1 MTTYSFSAFFHGL
14 SDAFVARKTMRLL
27 TCVAAAL
34 VLVAAI
40 ATTVGAHSL
49 DEVEAMIGG
58 TEKYFQ
64 PIDKPAPDFV
74 LRSADGRT
82 VRLADLR
89 GKVVVLH
96 FIYTSCPDVCPL
108 HAEKIA
114 EVQKLVNDTPM
125 KDLVAFVTV
134 TTDPSRDTAEVM
146 RAYGPAHG
154 LNPENWQFLTTTADE
169 PEDATRKLAESFGH
183 KFTKTDDGLQM
194 HGIVTHIIDRDGIW
208 KANFHGLKFDSVNLV
223 TFVNALTNGTS
234 RSHAHT
240 KKSWW
245 DFF

>member
-1 MTTYSFSAFFHGL
+1 MTTYSFSALFHGL
-14 SDAFVARKTMRLL
+14 PGAFVARKTMRLL
-27 TCVAAAL
+27 ARVAAAL
-34 VLVAAI
+34 ALVAAL
-40 ATTVGAHSL
+40 ATTVSAHSL

-64 PIDKPAPDFV
+64 PIDKPAPEFL
-74 LRSADGRT
+74 LRSAEGRT

-125 KDLVAFVTV
+125 KDLVTFVTV

-154 LNPENWQFLTTTADE
+154 LNPVNWLFLTTTQDE
-169 PEDATRKLAESFGH
+169 PEDTTRKLAESFGH
-183 KFTKTDDGLQM
+183 KFTKTDGGFQM
-194 HGIVTHIIDRDGIW
+194 HGIVTHVINRDGTW

-234 RSHAHT
+234 RPHEHGEGN
-240 KKSWW
+240 WW
-245 DFF
+245 EPF

>member
-1 MTTYSFSAFFHGL
+1 MTTSSSSSLFHGS
-14 SDAFVARKTMRLL
+14 SDALVARKTMRLL
-27 TCVAAAL
+27 ARVAAAL

-40 ATTVGAHSL
+40 ATTVSAHSL

-64 PIDKPAPDFV
+64 PIDKPGPDFA
-74 LRSADGRT
+74 LRSAEGRT

-96 FIYTSCPDVCPL
+96 FIYTSCPDICPL

-125 KDLVAFVTV
+125 KDLVTFVTI

-154 LNPENWQFLTTTADE
+154 LSPENWQFLTTTADE
-169 PEDATRKLAESFGH
+169 SEDTTRKLAESFGH
-183 KFTKTDDGLQM
+183 KFTKTDDGFQM
-194 HGIVTHIIDRDGIW
+194 HGIVTHVIDRDGTW
-208 KANFHGLKFDSVNLV
+208 KANFHGLKFDPVTFV
-223 TFVNALTNGTS
+223 TFVNALTNGTT
-234 RSHAHT
+234 RPHPHG
-240 KKSWW
+240 KKNWW
-245 DFF
+245 DLF